1 MHMHTSTFITLMST
15 HTHTHMHVLIYIHTL
30 SFLQLVPLSVSLS
43 SPTFP
48 HLLLFFISA
57 FTNSSKP
64 ITVKVEVF
72 RRIGASAKL
81 LMQSKRSPKRTN
93 SIDSSIKSNR
103 PCRKVLNLTTTL
115 LSINQLDLFNGNYSS
130 LRGYLKVDQLTHQNA
145 F

>member
-1 MHMHTSTFITLMST
+1 MQMHTSTFITLMST
-15 HTHTHMHVLIYIHTL
+15 HTHTHARTHLYSHTL
-30 SFLQLVPLSVSLS
+30 FFQLVPLSVSLS

-115 LSINQLDLFNGNYSS
+115 QSMNQLDLFNGNYSS
-130 LRGYLKVDQLTHQNA
+130 LEGLAKS
-145 F
+145 

>member
-1 MHMHTSTFITLMST
+1 MHMHTSTFITLMSTHTRTCTHTHT

-30 SFLQLVPLSVSLS
+30 SFFQLVPLSVSHS

-48 HLLLFFISA
+48 HLLLFFIFA

-64 ITVKVEVF
+64 ITVKVKVF

-103 PCRKVLNLTTTL
+103 PCRKVLNFTTTT
-115 LSINQLDLFNGNYSS
+115 INESARL
-130 LRGYLKVDQLTHQNA
+130 V
-145 F
+145 